1 MPPPWL
7 GVQFVPSLS
16 VKAVRLSCPV
26 NCETNVRPV
35 MWSVN
40 RMGSSDTVDVVAKLT
55 SSQVAFAGEVQSSKL
70 ILEVRNDPVNIT
82 LSVFQLH
89 PMDGSSLPGDCSVVT

>member
-1 MPPPWL
+1 M
-7 GVQFVPSLS
+7 PSLL

-40 RMGSSDTVDVVAKLT
+40 RIGSSVTVDVVAKLT
-55 SSQVAFAGEVQSSKL
+55 SCQVAVAGEVQSSKL
-70 ILEVRNDPVNIT
+70 ILEVLSTPVNIT

-89 PMDGSSLPGDCSVVT
+89 PMDGSSLRGDCSVVT